1 MMLPRAQTACSQTFW
16 CGELRS
22 SRKRGTAPACTT
34 AWVCWLVPLAM
45 LVRAQ
50 ADSNYRTGYSI
61 ITPEIVS
68 HLQHRVLCGPEKLD
82 EAGNDSGLNDLK
94 REED

>member
-1 MMLPRAQTACSQTFW
+1 M
-16 CGELRS
+16 
-22 SRKRGTAPACTT
+22 GTAPASMTFL
-34 AWVCWLVPLAM
+34 VCWLVPLAM

-50 ADSNYRTGYSI
+50 ADSNYSTGFSI
-61 ITPEIVS
+61 IIPEIVS
-68 HLQHRVLCGPEKLD
+68 HLQHRVLRGPKKLD